1 MSSTYLK
8 NTIIRNFS
16 IEGIGNEVSM
26 VGKDII
32 TILDVN
38 CYECLYEPFFH
49 IDIRFVATEG
59 VFSNLKLRGTER
71 ASLLIEHPTGNIAY
85 DDLFI
90 TKFVQTDSDSVGN
103 IVSVTLQTEHIVNN
117 ETQRCYEKYDNSGNI
132 SSHVEKICKTHLK
145 ASELD
150 IEQTANSYGFYGN
163 NWRPARTINWLAN
176 RSISKSMSEDG
187 SGTER
192 VGYCFWQSYRLG
204 SKFNFKSLDTM
215 ISSNESDVLTFTQN
229 EVVDP
234 GIDENFNAYN
244 IFFEKEEDIIES
256 IQDGQFGSQT
266 INYNIHTLDKSETIN
281 KSKSQI
287 SPKQSHLG
295 TEDELKVNSNF
306 SIEEKAPLKK
316 VQVIVDGTQS
326 DEIKDGENPT
336 GEYNPHKIVDQN
348 KIRHKSLTSKSLRV
362 TIPYN
367 MEVGAG
373 EIINLKLIK
382 SNEGTDSYLSGH
394 YMVKDCCHSVDIKK
408 GQSLTH
414 LRCIR
419 DYQGDVE

>member
-1 MSSTYLK
+1 MG
-8 NTIIRNFS
+8 S
-16 IEGIGNEVSM
+16 IGLTGLTFTEAQKVIKEKAQIELIGTEVSM

-215 ISSNESDVLTFTQN
+215 ISSNES
-229 EVVDP
+229 
-234 GIDENFNAYN
+234 
-244 IFFEKEEDIIES
+244 ES